1 MAKPKSPAKD
11 QKTKEDQP
19 APGTKIA
26 IITTIITAVVG
37 LLGTVVTVYI
47 QDVYRPGLWAG
58 QTQTAEVANPQS
70 ACPPVVKE
78 PSTTEVAILR
88 EYVNVDEA
96 GVYSEKDRSMKPFQT
111 LYRGDAVEV
120 LDTTDRTW
128 ACITYERG
136 DVRVY
141 GYVLRDEL
149 ILSFALTQT
158 AVANDASATA
168 TVSP

>member
-1 MAKPKSPAKD
+1 MAKPKNPAKD
-11 QKTKEDQP
+11 QKTKEKQP
-19 APGTKIA
+19 ASGTKIA
-26 IITTIITAVVG
+26 IITTIITAAVG
-37 LLGTVVTVYI
+37 LLGTIATVYI
-47 QDVYRPGLWAG
+47 QDVYRPGLWAD
-58 QTQTAEVANPQS
+58 QTQTAETVRQQN

-96 GVYSEKDRSMKPFQT
+96 GVYSEKDLSLKPFQT

-141 GYVLRDEL
+141 GYVMRDEL

-168 TVSP
+168 TASP